1 MLESALRHDRA
12 VLAVVLILIPLACWS
27 WIAVMARDMYGT
39 MLGPSAWMMTPAWE
53 WPHVLLLW
61 AMWAVMMA
69 AMMLPS
75 AAPIVLLYAGA
86 VRRRAGT
93 ERVAVQVYL
102 LAAGY
107 VTVWAFFSAGAT
119 TLQRV
124 LAEQLILTPMMEPSS
139 AAAGAA
145 VLTIAGVYQLTPLK
159 RMCLRWCR
167 SPLSFLMQRWR
178 TGPGGAF
185 RLGLEHGLHCVGCC
199 WAMMLL
205 LFAGGVMNLTVIVAL
220 TVWVIVEKMAP
231 FGEQSAHVSG
241 ALLLA
246 VAGWLL
252 WR

>member
-1 MLESALRHDRA
+1 LLHDRRT
-12 VLAVVLILIPLACWS
+12 LAVVLILIPLVCWS
-27 WIAVMARDMYGT
+27 WIALMARDMYGT
-39 MLGPSAWMMTPAWE
+39 MLGPSAWMMTPVWE

-75 AAPIVLLYAGA
+75 AAPLVLLYAGTA
-86 VRRRAGT
+86 RRRGGG
-93 ERVAVQVYL
+93 EGVAVQVYL

-107 VTVWAFFSAGAT
+107 VMVWAIFSVGAT

-124 LAEQLILTPMMEPSS
+124 LSGRLILTPMMEPSS
-139 AAAGAA
+139 AVAGAA
-145 VLTIAGVYQLTPLK
+145 VLVVAGLYQLTPLK

-167 SPLSFLMQRWR
+167 SPLTFVMQRWR
-178 TGPGGAF
+178 AGRSGAF
-185 RLGLEHGLHCVGCC
+185 RLGMEHGVYCVGCC

-205 LFAGGVMNLTVIVAL
+205 LFAGGVMNLTVIVSL
-220 TVWVIVEKMAP
+220 TVWVIVEKMSP
-231 FGEQSAHVSG
+231 FGEQSARVSG

-246 VAGWLL
+246 VAGWMV